1 MADVKNKPVVKPV
14 QSTSGLHYLPKLV
27 LLFGVLLMVIAV
39 VDYYK
44 YFIIDARIIDLLLL
58 LAGLWLI
65 KIAFEHGLYK
75 RRKELLKKYI

>member
-1 MADVKNKPVVKPV
+1 MVDVKNKPVVKPV
-14 QSTSGLHYLPKLV
+14 QSISGTHYLPKLV
-27 LLFGVLLMVIAV
+27 LLFGVLLIAAAVI
-39 VDYYK
+39 DYFK

>member
-14 QSTSGLHYLPKLV
+14 QPASGTHYLPKLV
-27 LLFGVLLMVIAV
+27 LLFGVLLIAAAVI
-39 VDYYK
+39 DYFK
-44 YFIIDARIIDLLLL
+44 YFIIDERIIDLLLL